1 MKGRIAMLKRIALIA
16 ALSFASPAFAATT
29 SIQLDDLAAKIET
42 ATAVDHNN
50 DIAAWNLL
58 KEPVLT
64 YAKRTINPNG
74 APNYGTSIDL
84 ASNDLRPPQ
93 PYWTFNLQ
101 ELIAKPPVGNS
112 SNKFY
117 VSGFSYWKGC
127 PENTY
132 PDCGMPWESGGQSRV
147 NRANAVMVA
156 ALRAWAYVLRQN
168 GR

>member
-1 MKGRIAMLKRIALIA
+1 MKKLLLIA
-16 ALSFASPAFAATT
+16 SLLFGSPALAQTATT
-29 SIQLDDLAAKIET
+29 SIQLDDLAAKIEK

-50 DIAAWNLL
+50 DIAAWSLL
-58 KEPVLT
+58 KEPIKT
-64 YAKRTINPNG
+64 YAGRTINLNG

-93 PYWTFNLQ
+93 PYWTFALQ

-112 SNKFY
+112 ANKFY
-117 VSGFSYWKGC
+117 VSSFSYWKGC
-127 PENTY
+127 PDVY
-132 PDCGMPWESGGQSRV
+132 PACGLPWESGGQSRV

-156 ALRAWAYVLRQN
+156 ALRAWAYVLREN

>member
-1 MKGRIAMLKRIALIA
+1 MIKKVLLFA
-16 ALSFASPAFAATT
+16 ALTFAAPAFAQTATT
-29 SIQLDDLAAKIET
+29 SVQLDDLAAKIEK

-50 DIAAWNLL
+50 DVAAWTLL
-58 KEPVLT
+58 KEPIKT
-64 YAKRTINPNG
+64 YAGRTINQVG

-93 PYWTFNLQ
+93 PYWIMAMS

-117 VSGFSYWKGC
+117 VASFNYWKGC
-127 PENTY
+127 PELNY
-132 PDCGMPWESGGQSRV
+132 PDCGLKTEIGGQSRV
-147 NRANAVMVA
+147 NRANSIMVA
-156 ALRAWAYVLRQN
+156 ALRAWAYVLREN

>member
-1 MKGRIAMLKRIALIA
+1 MLKRLALLA

-29 SIQLDDLAAKIET
+29 SVQLDDLAAKIEA

-50 DIAAWNLL
+50 DIAAWSLL
-58 KEPVLT
+58 KEPILT

-74 APNYGTSIDL
+74 APNYGTDIDL
-84 ASNDLRPPQ
+84 ASNELRPPA
-93 PYWTFNLQ
+93 PYWTFALQ

-112 SNKFY
+112 ANRFY
-117 VSGFSYWKGC
+117 VSSFSFWDGTPDK
-127 PENTY
+127 TY
-132 PDCGMPWESGGQSRV
+132 PDAGLKWESGGQSRV